1 MKYPNNLTL
10 QDYGV
15 TLRRLTHDKIEML
28 RQWRND
34 PKIQQHMFYRQEIT
48 PEMQEQWF
56 RKVNNDNNFYFII
69 EYQYKEIGLINIR
82 DVDYDKKC
90 GEPGLFIYED
100 EFLNSDV
107 AIRASL
113 CMDDWVWESLGLDY
127 QHIEVVRT
135 NIQAIKY
142 NRMLGFEECDNLI
155 GDNDDKVRMVLTREK
170 VIENQKSRNKIKKI
184 LRRNL

>member
-1 MKYPNNLTL
+1 MKYPINLIL

-34 PKIQQHMFYRQEIT
+34 PKIQQFMFYREKIT
-48 PEMQEQWF
+48 PEMQEKWF
-56 RKVNNDNNFYFII
+56 QNVNNDNNFYFII
-69 EYQYKEIGLINIR
+69 EYQSKEIGLIDIK
-82 DVDYDKKC
+82 DIDYEKKC
-90 GEPGLFIYED
+90 GEPGLFIYAD
-100 EFLNSDV
+100 EYLNSDV

-113 CMDDWVWESLGLDY
+113 CMDDWVWDSLGLNY

-142 NRMLGFEECDNLI
+142 NRMLGFEESNNHSDDS
-155 GDNDDKVRMVLTREK
+155 GDKVRMILTREK
-170 VIENQKSRNKIKKI
+170 VLNIQKSRDKIKKI
-184 LRRNL
+184 LRRN